1 VLPAREWPEVGDEL
15 AELRNNLIESVPA
28 PEGWALASVL
38 TNFGSIA
45 RHYVPIN

>member
-1 VLPAREWPEVGDEL
+1 VGDDL
-15 AELRNNLIESVPA
+15 AELRNNLVENVPP

-38 TNFGSIA
+38 TNFGCIA